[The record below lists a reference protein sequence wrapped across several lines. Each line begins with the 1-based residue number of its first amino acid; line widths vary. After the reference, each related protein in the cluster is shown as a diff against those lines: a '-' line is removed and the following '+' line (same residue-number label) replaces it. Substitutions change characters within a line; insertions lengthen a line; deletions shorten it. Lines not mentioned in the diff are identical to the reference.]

1 MCNCDRNVKQK
12 TCWQRR
18 AVVNVSK
25 DRNKLTL
32 PPSSYI
38 IQAAARHKKCHR
50 KDLHQVKQKIIA
62 VLALSQVD
70 LLRLVTVYCLVP
82 CLNVTRQSD
91 SEWGR
96 MSEKTKC
103 NDNKNRGFL
112 CAFFSIFPIRS
123 LGFLMFR
130 LLSRGFK
137 HQDVLL
143 WPLVDPRCL
152 ASDQYGFTTMMFF
165 GSSAAVT
172 AWQQSISFGH
182 LQHYLK
188 NKIKNKKNWWFCYS
202 YIKKFKHAVCI
213 QLHWQS
219 VGFHKNRYRFPAL
232 SS

>member
-112 CAFFSIFPIRS
+112 CAFFFHLSNTFSGLPDVQITVKRIQTSRCAPLALGGPQMPRLRPIR
-123 LGFLMFR
+123 F
-130 LLSRGFK
+130 
-137 HQDVLL
+137 HHHDVLRFQCGSNGLTTVYQL
-143 WPLVDPRCL
+143 W
-152 ASDQYGFTTMMFF
+152 SFT
-165 GSSAAVT
+165 A
-172 AWQQSISFGH
+172 
-182 LQHYLK
+182 LLK
-188 NKIKNKKNWWFCYS
+188 K
-202 YIKKFKHAVCI
+202 
-213 QLHWQS
+213 
-219 VGFHKNRYRFPAL
+219 
-232 SS
+232 